1 MGDRSHKAVVQE
13 SFTQQAEA
21 YAVAPAVAD
30 PDRIAR
36 FVEAIAPNSNSRLL
50 DVACGPGFLALA
62 FAKRCRETVGIDLT
76 RAPLKIARR
85 NREKLGL
92 KNADFLVADADY
104 LPFPDETFDVVVSRL
119 ALHHLQDPGSV
130 LREMARV
137 CRTNGKL
144 AVEDLL
150 SSEHQERA
158 RFHNEVEQLR
168 DPSHT
173 RALARSEL
181 LRVLSAAALETERV
195 FSSEVVHNLERWLA
209 NTQTPPDKAAR
220 IRKMIEIDAR
230 EEKSDLRPFF
240 KDGEWFF
247 HHSMLAIM
255 TRKSSSSEE

>member
-1 MGDRSHKAVVQE
+1 MGDRSHKAIVQE

-21 YAVAPAVAD
+21 YAAAPAVAD

-36 FVEAIAPNSNSRLL
+36 FVDSVAPNSDSRLL

-62 FAKRCRETVGIDLT
+62 FAKQCRETVGIDLT
-76 RAPLKIARR
+76 QAPLEIACR

-92 KNADFLVADADY
+92 KNTHFLVADADY

-144 AVEDLL
+144 AVEDLV
-150 SSEHQERA
+150 SSEKHECA
-158 RFHNEVEQLR
+158 RLHNEIEQLR

-173 RALARSEL
+173 RALASPEL
-181 LRVLSAAALETERV
+181 LRLLSAAALKAERV
-195 FSSEVVHNLERWLA
+195 VPSEVVHNLERWLA
-209 NTQTPPDKAAR
+209 NTQTPPDKAAQ

-230 EEKSDLRPFF
+230 ENKSGLRPFLNNE
-240 KDGEWFF
+240 EWFF
-247 HHSMLAIM
+247 HHSMLAIV
-255 TRKSSSSEE
+255 TRKSSSNEE